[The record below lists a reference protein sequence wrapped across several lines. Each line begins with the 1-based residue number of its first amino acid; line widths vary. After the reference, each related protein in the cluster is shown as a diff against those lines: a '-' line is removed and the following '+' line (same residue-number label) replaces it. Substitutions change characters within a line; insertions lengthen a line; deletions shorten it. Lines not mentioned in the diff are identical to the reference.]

1 MKFRISMNK
10 NIKHVGKMCVIFLL
24 HHMKNFQKM
33 VYNGA
38 IILKK
43 KKKGSTK
50 AGEVGDVRA
59 SPRAYRSTSL

>member
-1 MKFRISMNK
+1 
-10 NIKHVGKMCVIFLL
+10 
-24 HHMKNFQKM
+24 M

-50 AGEVGDVRA
+50 AGEAGDVRA
-59 SPRAYRSTSL
+59 SPRV

>member
-1 MKFRISMNK
+1 
-10 NIKHVGKMCVIFLL
+10 
-24 HHMKNFQKM
+24 M

-59 SPRAYRSTSL
+59 FPRA